1 MEPEILML
9 EKYIENASLITFFG
23 GAGVSTESGIPDYR
37 SKDGRY
43 TKMEELEEDPRKI
56 LNRRFIL
63 NHPEEFFNR
72 RRDEGEPPVP
82 NMAHRVL
89 AEMETNGK
97 DIRVL
102 TQNVDGLHQAA
113 GHRYVLELH
122 GNGRTW
128 FCMECEREYLPEEI
142 ERDKKN
148 IPRCYVDNGI
158 VRPNVTYFGE
168 NPKVHVFEKAK
179 EVLSKSD
186 LLIIAGTSLTVYP
199 VKNLIHSFKGNHVI
213 VINIEE
219 ICTGKLDVDLFIQKP
234 VGETFAKLQKNSFR
248 IEDKNGVLDS

>member
-1 MEPEILML
+1 MDTEIVQL
-9 EKYIENASLITFFG
+9 KQYIDKAEIITFFG

-43 TKMEELEEDPRKI
+43 TKMEERDEDPRRI
-56 LNRRFIL
+56 LNRRYIL
-63 NHPEEFFNR
+63 NHPKKFFNR
-72 RRDEGEPPVP
+72 RGDEDRPKPHP

-89 AEMETNGK
+89 ADLEKGGK

-102 TQNVDGLHQAA
+102 TQNVDGLHQEA

-128 FCMECEREYLPEEI
+128 FCMKCGRIYFPNEI
-142 ERDKKN
+142 KRDEDN

-168 NPKVHVFEKAK
+168 NPKKYVMEQAK
-179 EVLSKSD
+179 DVMAQSD
-186 LLIIAGTSLTVYP
+186 LLLIAGTSLTVYP
-199 VKNLIHSFKGNHVI
+199 VKNLINHFEGDRVV
-213 VINIEE
+213 VINNEFLKTGALE
-219 ICTGKLDVDLFIQKP
+219 IDLFIQRP
-234 VGETFAKLQKNSFR
+234 VGETFAKL
-248 IEDKNGVLDS
+248 G